1 MKTSNLS
8 LTDTILKNIATL
20 WISGHGPKAPG
31 TWGSLVAMFLAPF
44 AFLPLSPGYRFLV
57 LGIVFIVG
65 ALAAARTEKIM
76 EEKDPGCVVIDELL
90 GLWVCYLF
98 FPPLSPLLLA
108 IGFVLFRIFDI
119 QKPGHDRR
127 CHRRDLCGILPL
139 AGHTGGVARRTPA
152 ADVKQYR
159 PAHPTVARAR
169 TGEPSLS

>member
-1 MKTSNLS
+1 
-8 LTDTILKNIATL
+8 
-20 WISGHGPKAPG
+20 
-31 TWGSLVAMFLAPF
+31 MFLAPF

-57 LGIVFIVG
+57 LGIVFIIG

-119 QKPGHDRR
+119 QKPWPVRASETWLPGGWSVMID
-127 CHRRDLCGILPL
+127 DVIAGIY
-139 AGHTGGVARRTPA
+139 AGFCLWLVTLVA
-152 ADVKQYR
+152 
-159 PAHPTVARAR
+159 
-169 TGEPSLS
+169 